1 MTPCSLENS
10 PPTPASS
17 CAADWPRSPPAPGA
31 PAFSPNWAGARRSA
45 ATLATPPPSTP
56 STSPKSLGITKCG
69 GTLLAT
75 VKVAT
80 AFVVEP
86 MRVEHISA
94 VSAIEKLSFPQ
105 PWPQNAYRR
114 EITENRMAHYVV
126 ARRLGDEPPESAAP
140 SPPPHPP
147 SGALIGRLSRLLRP
161 SDPPRS
167 AQLEQELR
175 SIVGY
180 AGIWIMTDEAHIT
193 TIASHPDVRGMGVG
207 EFLLVA
213 LIHRAIEIGA
223 RWMTLEVRASNS
235 VAQNLYRKYTF
246 KEMGVRRRY
255 YSDNGEDALVM
266 WTDALDSES
275 FLSTLENNEHKLA
288 ERL

>member
-86 MRVEHISA
+86 MRLEHISA
-94 VSAIEKLSFPQ
+94 VSSIEKLSFPQ

-126 ARRLGDEPPESAAP
+126 VRRLGDRREPEPAP
-140 SPPPHPP
+140 SSSPPAP
-147 SGALIGRLSRLLRP
+147 SGDLFGKLSRLLRP
-161 SDPPRS
+161 PEPPRS
-167 AQLEQELR
+167 AQLQEELR

-180 AGIWIMTDEAHIT
+180 AGIWIMTDESHIT
-193 TIASHPDVRGMGVG
+193 TIASHP
-207 EFLLVA
+207 
-213 LIHRAIEIGA
+213 
-223 RWMTLEVRASNS
+223 
-235 VAQNLYRKYTF
+235 
-246 KEMGVRRRY
+246 
-255 YSDNGEDALVM
+255 
-266 WTDALDSES
+266 
-275 FLSTLENNEHKLA
+275 
-288 ERL
+288 

>member
-1 MTPCSLENS
+1 
-10 PPTPASS
+10 
-17 CAADWPRSPPAPGA
+17 
-31 PAFSPNWAGARRSA
+31 
-45 ATLATPPPSTP
+45 
-56 STSPKSLGITKCG
+56 
-69 GTLLAT
+69 

-86 MRVEHISA
+86 MRLEHIPA

-126 ARRLGDEPPESAAP
+126 VRRLGEPPTAEAP
-140 SPPPHPP
+140 STQPNPAQQ
-147 SGALIGRLSRLLRP
+147 SGDFLGRLSRLLRP
-161 SDPPRS
+161 PEPPRS
-167 AQLEQELR
+167 PALEEELR

-180 AGIWIMTDEAHIT
+180 AGIWIMTDESHIT

-207 EFLLVA
+207 EFLLMA
-213 LIHRAIEIGA
+213 LIHRSIEIGA
-223 RWMTLEVRASNS
+223 RWMTLEVRATNT

-275 FLSTLENNEHKLA
+275 FQTTFDQNERKLA
-288 ERL
+288 ERLGAAEVRLGGSVWSLPNA

>member
-1 MTPCSLENS
+1 
-10 PPTPASS
+10 
-17 CAADWPRSPPAPGA
+17 
-31 PAFSPNWAGARRSA
+31 
-45 ATLATPPPSTP
+45 
-56 STSPKSLGITKCG
+56 
-69 GTLLAT
+69 

-114 EITENRMAHYVV
+114 EIQENRMAHYIVV
-126 ARRLGDEPPESAAP
+126 RRLGDESDASGPTVEPAEPRES
-140 SPPPHPP
+140 S
-147 SGALIGRLSRLLRP
+147 ALLGRLSRLLRP
-161 SDPPRS
+161 PEPPRS
-167 AQLEQELR
+167 PQLQEELR

-180 AGIWIMTDEAHIT
+180 AGIWVMTDEAHVT
-193 TIASHPDVRGMGVG
+193 TIASHPRVRGKGVG
-207 EFLLVA
+207 ELLLLA
-213 LIHRAIEIGA
+213 LIHRGIEVGA

-266 WTDALDSES
+266 WTDALDSDS
-275 FLSTLENNEHKLA
+275 FQTTLDENERKLTHHIGSAEVRLGGKVWSLSDG
-288 ERL
+288 

>member
-1 MTPCSLENS
+1 
-10 PPTPASS
+10 
-17 CAADWPRSPPAPGA
+17 
-31 PAFSPNWAGARRSA
+31 
-45 ATLATPPPSTP
+45 
-56 STSPKSLGITKCG
+56 
-69 GTLLAT
+69 

-80 AFVVEP
+80 AFVVEA
-86 MRVEHISA
+86 MRVEHIPA

-114 EITENRMAHYVV
+114 EIVENRMAHYVV
-126 ARRLGDEPPESAAP
+126 ARRLGRDTDAAP
-140 SPPPHPP
+140 SAAGAAHQQGGQ
-147 SGALIGRLSRLLRP
+147 SGDLIGRLSRLLRP
-161 SDPPRS
+161 PDPPRS
-167 AQLEQELR
+167 PQLEEELR

-180 AGIWIMTDEAHIT
+180 AGIWVMTDEAHVT
-193 TIASHPDVRGMGVG
+193 TIASAPNMRGHGVG
-207 EFLLVA
+207 ELLLVA
-213 LIHRAIEIGA
+213 MIHRGIEVGA

-275 FLSTLENNEHKLA
+275 FQAALDQNEGKLA
-288 ERL
+288 ERLGSAEVRLGDRIWSLPNG

>member
-1 MTPCSLENS
+1 
-10 PPTPASS
+10 
-17 CAADWPRSPPAPGA
+17 
-31 PAFSPNWAGARRSA
+31 
-45 ATLATPPPSTP
+45 
-56 STSPKSLGITKCG
+56 
-69 GTLLAT
+69 
-75 VKVAT
+75 
-80 AFVVEP
+80 
-86 MRVEHISA
+86 MRLEHIPA

-126 ARRLGDEPPESAAP
+126 VRRLGEQGAVQAASP
-140 SPPPHPP
+140 SPPPP
-147 SGALIGRLSRLLRP
+147 SSDLIGRLSRLLRP
-161 SDPPRS
+161 PDPPRS
-167 AQLEQELR
+167 AQLEEELR

-180 AGIWIMTDEAHIT
+180 AGIWIMTDESHIT

-213 LIHRAIEIGA
+213 LIHRSIEIGA
-223 RWMTLEVRASNS
+223 RWMTLEVRATNS

-266 WTDALDSES
+266 WTDALDSGS
-275 FLSTLENNEHKLA
+275 FEAAFDQNERKLA
-288 ERL
+288 ERLGAAEVRLGGTIWSLPNG

>member
-1 MTPCSLENS
+1 M
-10 PPTPASS
+10 
-17 CAADWPRSPPAPGA
+17 
-31 PAFSPNWAGARRSA
+31 
-45 ATLATPPPSTP
+45 
-56 STSPKSLGITKCG
+56 
-69 GTLLAT
+69 
-75 VKVAT
+75 KVAT

-86 MRVEHISA
+86 MRLEHIPA

-126 ARRLGDEPPESAAP
+126 VRRLGEQEPPPAPPAAP
-140 SPPPHPP
+140 Q
-147 SGALIGRLSRLLRP
+147 SGDLLGRLGRLLRP
-161 SDPPRS
+161 PEPPRS
-167 AQLEQELR
+167 VELEQELR

-180 AGIWIMTDEAHIT
+180 AGIWVMTDEAHIT

-213 LIHRAIEIGA
+213 LVHRGIEVGA
-223 RWMTLEVRASNS
+223 RWMTLEVRATNY

-266 WTDALDSES
+266 WTDAMDSES
-275 FLSTLENNEHKLA
+275 FQTTFDKNERKLA
-288 ERL
+288 ERLGAAEVRLGGSVWSLPNG

>member
-1 MTPCSLENS
+1 
-10 PPTPASS
+10 
-17 CAADWPRSPPAPGA
+17 
-31 PAFSPNWAGARRSA
+31 
-45 ATLATPPPSTP
+45 
-56 STSPKSLGITKCG
+56 
-69 GTLLAT
+69 

-86 MRVEHISA
+86 MRLEHIPA

-126 ARRLGDEPPESAAP
+126 VRRLGDRNEPDEPLAAP
-140 SPPPHPP
+140 NSPGQ
-147 SGALIGRLSRLLRP
+147 STDLFGKLSRLLRP
-161 SDPPRS
+161 PDPPRS
-167 AQLEQELR
+167 PQLVGELR

-180 AGIWIMTDEAHIT
+180 AGIWIMTDESHIT

-213 LIHRAIEIGA
+213 LIHRSIEIGA
-223 RWMTLEVRASNS
+223 RWMTLEVRATNA

-275 FLSTLENNEHKLA
+275 FEAAFDQNERNLA
-288 ERL
+288 ERLGAAEVRLGGTVWSLPNA

>member
-1 MTPCSLENS
+1 
-10 PPTPASS
+10 
-17 CAADWPRSPPAPGA
+17 
-31 PAFSPNWAGARRSA
+31 
-45 ATLATPPPSTP
+45 
-56 STSPKSLGITKCG
+56 
-69 GTLLAT
+69 

-86 MRVEHISA
+86 MRLEHIQA
-94 VSAIEKLSFPQ
+94 VSGIEKLSFPQ

-126 ARRLGDEPPESAAP
+126 VRRLGESAVAEQT
-140 SPPPHPP
+140 PPASSQPA
-147 SGALIGRLSRLLRP
+147 SSDLFGRLSRLLRSP
-161 SDPPRS
+161 EPPRS
-167 AQLEQELR
+167 AQLEEELR

-180 AGIWIMTDEAHIT
+180 AGIWIMTDESHIT

-213 LIHRAIEIGA
+213 LIHRSIEIGA
-223 RWMTLEVRASNS
+223 RWMTLEVRATNA

-266 WTDALDSES
+266 WTDALDSQS
-275 FLSTLENNEHKLA
+275 FQATFDQNERKLA
-288 ERL
+288 ERLGAAEVRLGGTVWSLANG

>member
-1 MTPCSLENS
+1 
-10 PPTPASS
+10 
-17 CAADWPRSPPAPGA
+17 
-31 PAFSPNWAGARRSA
+31 
-45 ATLATPPPSTP
+45 
-56 STSPKSLGITKCG
+56 
-69 GTLLAT
+69 

-86 MRVEHISA
+86 MRVEHIPA

-114 EITENRMAHYVV
+114 EILENRMAHYVV
-126 ARRLGDEPPESAAP
+126 ARRLGDEVDVLDSFSGSAGSQGGGP
-140 SPPPHPP
+140 NQ

-161 SDPPRS
+161 AEQPRS
-167 AQLEQELR
+167 PRLEEELR
-175 SIVGY
+175 SICGY
-180 AGIWIMTDEAHIT
+180 AGIWVMTDEAHVT
-193 TIASHPDVRGMGVG
+193 TIASHPDVRGKGVG

-213 LIHRAIEIGA
+213 LIHRGIEVGA
-223 RWMTLEVRASNS
+223 RWMTLEVRASNA

-266 WTDALDSES
+266 WTDALDSDS
-275 FLSTLENNEHKLA
+275 FQTALDQNERRLA
-288 ERL
+288 ERLGSGEVRLGGSIWSLPAELKNG

>member
-1 MTPCSLENS
+1 
-10 PPTPASS
+10 
-17 CAADWPRSPPAPGA
+17 
-31 PAFSPNWAGARRSA
+31 
-45 ATLATPPPSTP
+45 
-56 STSPKSLGITKCG
+56 
-69 GTLLAT
+69 

-86 MRVEHISA
+86 MRLEHIPS

-126 ARRLGDEPPESAAP
+126 VRRLGEQPQ
-140 SPPPHPP
+140 PPPTPPAPP
-147 SGALIGRLSRLLRP
+147 SGDLFGRLGRLLRP
-161 SDPPRS
+161 SESPRS
-167 AQLEQELR
+167 AELEHELR

-180 AGIWIMTDEAHIT
+180 AGIWVMTDEAHIT

-213 LIHRAIEIGA
+213 LIHRGIEVGA

-266 WTDALDSES
+266 WTDAMDSES
-275 FLSTLENNEHKLA
+275 FQATFEKNERKLA
-288 ERL
+288 GRLGAAEVRLGGTVWSLPNG